1 VRDHRPPHHRP
12 HLQLRRPHLPPS
24 PTTWT
29 RSLTA
34 QSLLRRYWPRQY
46 TLPIVVRI
54 DRVSICSP
62 ILNFMCCPLHP
73 RSAVLPSPSY
83 DFFQKKNAARDPK
96 ITCCSRQTATLG
108 HSGPASLS
116 PFPSTYRVVLAL
128 VLLSSSLLEGA
139 LTFTTYVCAHGLL
152 ALCSYAP
159 PLQLGC
165 ERPPPAVAL
174 TFHVPPH
181 ARMCTR
187 SVVRGTSSCVVSPS
201 S

>member
-34 QSLLRRYWPRQY
+34 QSLLRRYWRRQY

-73 RSAVLPSPSY
+73 RSAVLPSSSY
-83 DFFQKKNAARDPK
+83 DLKKKTPPAIRRSRAVRDRRRHWDTRAR
-96 ITCCSRQTATLG
+96 
-108 HSGPASLS
+108 SLS
-116 PFPSTYRVVLAL
+116 LSLSFHLSRRPRSGSSFVIPPRGGAHLHHVRLCARSTRPVLIRTPTPA
-128 VLLSSSLLEGA
+128 
-139 LTFTTYVCAHGLL
+139 CA
-152 ALCSYAP
+152 
-159 PLQLGC
+159 
-165 ERPPPAVAL
+165 
-174 TFHVPPH
+174 
-181 ARMCTR
+181 
-187 SVVRGTSSCVVSPS
+187 
-201 S
+201 